1 MKNRSSLSILIIYT
15 GGTIGMKENP
25 HTGALSPFNFDNIEE
40 EVPELQKFGFNLQT
54 ISFDPPIDS
63 SDITPDFW
71 VKLAELISSN
81 YEKYD
86 GFVILHG
93 TDTMSFTASA
103 LSFMLEGLAKPVVL
117 TGSQLPIGMLRT
129 DGKENLIS
137 AIEIAAAKR
146 DGLPV
151 VPEVTIF
158 FENNLYRGNRTTKHN
173 SEHFNAFRSDNYP
186 LLAEAGINIK
196 YNYPFIHYPRANS
209 SLVVHTSM
217 DSSIGVIKLFP
228 GITPQVVA
236 SALSAPGVKAVILET
251 YGSGNALSQQWF
263 IEMISKA
270 VANGL
275 TILNVTQCKAG
286 SVNMNKYENGLIL
299 KNAGV
304 ASGFDITFE
313 AAVAKLMYLLG
324 KGFVGSALA
333 LEFANPIAGEITLY

>member
-129 DGKENLIS
+129 DGKETSSALLKLLQLSVTGCLLYRKLPFFLRITCTG
-137 AIEIAAAKR
+137 AIEPPSTTPSTSTPSVPITTPCSPRRA
-146 DGLPV
+146 LPSN
-151 VPEVTIF
+151 T
-158 FENNLYRGNRTTKHN
+158 
-173 SEHFNAFRSDNYP
+173 
-186 LLAEAGINIK
+186 
-196 YNYPFIHYPRANS
+196 
-209 SLVVHTSM
+209 
-217 DSSIGVIKLFP
+217 
-228 GITPQVVA
+228 
-236 SALSAPGVKAVILET
+236 
-251 YGSGNALSQQWF
+251 
-263 IEMISKA
+263 
-270 VANGL
+270 
-275 TILNVTQCKAG
+275 TILSYTIPGQ
-286 SVNMNKYENGLIL
+286 IL
-299 KNAGV
+299 RLWCTPAWT
-304 ASGFDITFE
+304 A
-313 AAVAKLMYLLG
+313 
-324 KGFVGSALA
+324 
-333 LEFANPIAGEITLY
+333 P

>member
-1 MKNRSSLSILIIYT
+1 
-15 GGTIGMKENP
+15 
-25 HTGALSPFNFDNIEE
+25 
-40 EVPELQKFGFNLQT
+40 
-54 ISFDPPIDS
+54 
-63 SDITPDFW
+63 
-71 VKLAELISSN
+71 
-81 YEKYD
+81 
-86 GFVILHG
+86 VILHG

-186 LLAEAGINIK
+186 LLAEAGITIK